1 MLWIAVHLP
10 QLSMESF
17 AATVDPA
24 WRGRPLALI
33 EAHRITQVDMRAAQL
48 GVQPGAKRSTALA
61 LASDLVLGQA
71 DPARDAQ
78 ALQALGYAALA
89 FTPMVCLQSDDGA
102 TDGAGTPTPV
112 VLLEV
117 QSCLRCFGG
126 FRRLLALLRR
136 ALQPLGHEVQIASAP
151 TALGAA
157 LLARWRDDLASGP
170 HSVDLAALRR
180 LLDDAPVWLLGP
192 GREHWEALQGM
203 GLRQLSDLRH
213 LPRSGLTRR
222 FGAALLA
229 DLDRARGDAPD
240 PREPIACP
248 PVFEQRIELFTRA
261 DTAEQMMAGARVL
274 IARLLAWA
282 RVRQAR
288 VAGFTLRMHHEAH
301 RLRDAHATECPQAA
315 QTPPP
320 PEGVRKLGSGPSF
333 SSELTIGLAEPSA
346 DASHLASLLSE
357 RLARTPLAGPALEMS
372 LRCDALVQSGAPN
385 AELFPTRSTER
396 EGLTR
401 LVERLQARLGAE
413 SVQRLA
419 LVADHR
425 PERAAAWAPAHAKP
439 PKNAVMPALSQAPDG
454 GPVRPLWLLR
464 EPVLLTEQASRPWF
478 DGTPLQLLAGPERI
492 ESGWWDGALA
502 ARDYFIARANDGALV
517 WIFRARLPLSSTQG
531 RSQVDEPP
539 SGGGGRLRTPGGTYD
554 PPEGMGWFLQGRF
567 A

>member
-17 AATVDPA
+17 AATVNPA

-33 EAHRITQVDMRAAQL
+33 EAHRITQVDARAAAL
-48 GVQPGAKRSTALA
+48 GVQPGAKRATALA
-61 LASDLVLGQA
+61 LAGDLVLGQA
-71 DPARDAQ
+71 DPVRDAQ
-78 ALQALGYAALA
+78 ALQAVGYAALA
-89 FTPMVCLQSDDGA
+89 FTPMVCVEAS
-102 TDGAGTPTPV
+102 DGAGAPAPV

-117 QSCLRCFGG
+117 QASLRCFGG
-126 FRRLLALLRR
+126 LRPLLARLQR
-136 ALQPLGHEVQIASAP
+136 ALQPLGHALQIASAP

-157 LLARWRDDLASGP
+157 LLARWRDDLATGP
-170 HSVDLAALRR
+170 HSADLAALRR
-180 LLDDAPVWLLGP
+180 LLDAAPVWLMGP

-213 LPRSGLTRR
+213 LPRSGLARR
-222 FGAALLA
+222 FGPALLA

-240 PREPIACP
+240 PREPIVCP

-274 IARLLAWA
+274 IARLVAWA
-282 RVRQAR
+282 GVRQSR

-301 RLRDAHATECPQAA
+301 RLRDAHA
-315 QTPPP
+315 
-320 PEGVRKLGSGPSF
+320 
-333 SSELTIGLAEPSA
+333 SELAIGLAEPSA
-346 DASHLASLLSE
+346 DAGHLASLLSE

-372 LRCDALVQSGAPN
+372 LRCDALVQSPAPN

-401 LVERLQARLGAE
+401 LIERLQARLGTE
-413 SVQRLA
+413 GVQRLA

-425 PERAAAWAPAHAKP
+425 PEHAVAWAPALASSSAAP
-439 PKNAVMPALSQAPDG
+439 SSMPALASTAI
-454 GPVRPLWLLR
+454 RPLWLLR
-464 EPVLLTEQASRPWF
+464 QPLPLREQASRPWL

-492 ESGWWDGALA
+492 ESGWWDGDLA
-502 ARDYFIARANDGALV
+502 ARDYFIARAEDGALV
-517 WIFRARLPLSSTQG
+517 WVFRARLPLSGIADS
-531 RSQVDEPP
+531 
-539 SGGGGRLRTPGGTYD
+539 
-554 PPEGMGWFLQGRF
+554 GWFLQGRF

>member
-33 EAHRITQVDMRAAQL
+33 EAHRITHVDARAAKL

-61 LASDLVLGQA
+61 LAGDLVLGQA

-78 ALQALGYAALA
+78 ALQAAAYAALA
-89 FTPMVCLQSDDGA
+89 FTPMVCVEA
-102 TDGAGTPTPV
+102 TDGAGSPAPV

-117 QSCLRCFGG
+117 QPCLRFFGG
-126 FRRLLALLRR
+126 FRRLLASLLR
-136 ALQPLGHEVQIASAP
+136 ALQPLGHELQIASAP

-157 LLARWRDDLASGP
+157 LLARWRSDLASGP
-170 HSVDLAALRR
+170 HSVSLDALRS

-213 LPRSGLTRR
+213 LPRSGLSRR
-222 FGAALLA
+222 FGTALLA
-229 DLDRARGDAPD
+229 ALDRARGDAPD
-240 PREPIACP
+240 PREPIVCP

-261 DTAEQMMAGARVL
+261 DSAEQMMAGAQVL
-274 IARLLAWA
+274 IARLIAWA
-282 RVRQAR
+282 RVRQSR

-301 RLRDAHATECPQAA
+301 RLLDAHA
-315 QTPPP
+315 
-320 PEGVRKLGSGPSF
+320 
-333 SSELTIGLAEPSA
+333 SELSMGLAAPSA
-346 DASHLASLLSE
+346 DATHLASLLSE
-357 RLARTPLAGPALEMS
+357 RLARTPLAAPALEMS
-372 LRCDALVQSGAPN
+372 LHCDALVQAPAPN
-385 AELFPTRSTER
+385 DELFPTRGSER

-401 LVERLQARLGAE
+401 LVERLQARLGAAG
-413 SVQRLA
+413 VQRLA

-425 PERAAAWAPAHAKP
+425 PERAAAWVPAQSALP
-439 PKNAVMPALSQAPDG
+439 SNAAQPTLQQAPDG

-464 EPVLLTEQASRPWF
+464 EPVPLPEKGSRPWL

-492 ESGWWDGALA
+492 ESGWWDGDLA
-502 ARDYFIARANDGALV
+502 ARDYFVARAQDGALV
-517 WIFRARLPLSSTQG
+517 WVFRARLPPLSAP
-531 RSQVDEPP
+531 D
-539 SGGGGRLRTPGGTYD
+539 GT
-554 PPEGMGWFLQGRF
+554 GWFLQGRF